1 MPLKPFHSR
10 RDSRMKML
18 KEAMNDTA
26 LKAFTALIPVCVLFT
41 GSVIIWL
48 RTKLMSSFLQFLGA
62 TGLVVVILTHVFEGF
77 RLFPRMHW
85 GSQHSVGH
93 YLDLLCAILGLTL
106 FSLGYLIHAVNMRT
120 EKKE

>member
-1 MPLKPFHSR
+1 
-10 RDSRMKML
+10 ML

-26 LKAFTALIPVCVLFT
+26 LKAFTALIPVCALFT

-48 RTKLMSSFLQFLGA
+48 RRKRMSSFLQLLGA
-62 TGLVVVILTHVFEGF
+62 TGLVVVILTHVFEGI

-93 YLDLLCAILGLTL
+93 YLDLLCAILGLML
-106 FSLGYLIHAVNMRT
+106 FSLGYLIHAVNMRI